1 MARKRHGG
9 ESRRPAISTAM
20 IRVYL
25 WQKIYRR
32 ASASTCGERA
42 RESNHLR
49 LSRPAQQY
57 RNSWIARLTA
67 DR

>member
-32 ASASTCGERA
+32 ESASTRGERG
-42 RESNHLR
+42 RESNHLQ
-49 LSRPAQQY
+49 LS
-57 RNSWIARLTA
+57 
-67 DR
+67 

>member
-32 ASASTCGERA
+32 ASASSASASIRGERA
-42 RESNHLR
+42 KRVEPS
-49 LSRPAQQY
+49 AVE
-57 RNSWIARLTA
+57 
-67 DR
+67 